1 MSYQFESITLL
12 TQKAYGGARCHQIEI
27 IEANGTSVM
36 PDHRISFWAED
47 LDTESDWKMLK
58 ATRET
63 INFSENIEIIDGA
76 QYYKSQMKIS
86 FKRDNNEM
94 INKLRRYARKGAMI
108 RWKDNNGLIK
118 LMGTSDNP
126 VRFTWGRDNK
136 SARNQ
141 ANQIDGLFTVIS
153 RMPVLSY
160 PVAAD

>member
-1 MSYQFESITLL
+1 MSFQFETITLL

-27 IEANGTSVM
+27 IEANGTAVM
-36 PDHRISFWAED
+36 PDHRISFWATEIV
-47 LDTESDWKMLK
+47 TESDWKMLK

-63 INFSENIEIIDGA
+63 IQFSESEEIIDGA
-76 QYYKSQMKIS
+76 KYYKSQMKIS

-94 INKLRRYARKGAMI
+94 VNKLRRFARKGIMI

-126 VRFTWGRDNK
+126 ARFTWGRDNK

-141 ANQIDGLFTVIS
+141 ANQIDGLFTVTS
-153 RMPVLSY
+153 RLPVLSY
-160 PVAAD
+160 TVAAD